1 MFAPCAMFLIR
12 PCRQVEQSRD
22 SHKRIILLVRRRQ
35 EILETKSCTR
45 SGLNIRPALQ
55 TSTGLFFLVFLSF
68 FSSKKTIE
76 NLSVRMLYLDSSRAF
91 AMWLVFKPI
100 NTAGFYSASFLTETY
115 AKFGNIFVLFIS

>member
-1 MFAPCAMFLIR
+1 MIAFSRISVSYLVFSSALIFLI
-12 PCRQVEQSRD
+12 VKMMSWISFTFVADSIISR
-22 SHKRIILLVRRRQ
+22 SPSVSALI
-35 EILETKSCTR
+35 KS
-45 SGLNIRPALQ
+45 SQ